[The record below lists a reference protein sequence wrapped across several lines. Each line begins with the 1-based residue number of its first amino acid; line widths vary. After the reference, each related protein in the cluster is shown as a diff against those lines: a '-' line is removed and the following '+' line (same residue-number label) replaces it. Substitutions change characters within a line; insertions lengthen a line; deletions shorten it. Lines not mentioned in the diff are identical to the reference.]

1 VHAAIL
7 PALAAKLA
15 LALGFDTVLQW
26 VLRLLVALVVVGLIV
41 TLIVIQTLAGILAG
55 GRSGSDAASNPPAV
69 ARTPALPAPIAE
81 PPSDGDLGGRVEQ
94 IAQLW
99 LGVPYV
105 FGGCSHSRVDCS
117 CLVQNVY
124 AALGIRLPRVA
135 VDQFNAKVP
144 IGDPQPGHL
153 VFFANT
159 YQSGI
164 SQVGTYIGNG
174 LQINAPTTDQV
185 VSGACVVSG
194 YWGAH
199 YAGARRVR
207 S

>member
-1 VHAAIL
+1 M

-41 TLIVIQTLAGILAG
+41 TLIVIQTLAGILTG
-55 GRSGSDAASNPPAV
+55 GRSGSDAASNAPAV
-69 ARTPALPAPIAE
+69 ARTPALPAPLAGPTSE
-81 PPSDGDLGGRVEQ
+81 GDLGGRVVQ
-94 IAQLW
+94 VAQLW

-105 FGGCSHSRVDCS
+105 FGGCSHSGVDCS

-124 AALGIRLPRVA
+124 AALGIRLARVA
-135 VDQFNAKVP
+135 VDQFNATVP
-144 IGDPQPGHL
+144 ISDPQPGDL

-159 YQSGI
+159 YQPGI
-164 SQVGTYIGNG
+164 SHVGIYIGNG
-174 LQINAPTTDQV
+174 LQINAPTTGQA
-185 VSGACVVSG
+185 VSVASVVSG

-207 S
+207 V